1 VRESPITTQDI
12 VDAGNS
18 ILAAG
23 RAVNG
28 YSLRNAIGSGRADRL
43 IRIWTEH
50 TELNGTAASGSMSIP
65 ARAQA
70 LISTYVKRQEA
81 SVNLLLQELAVV
93 LSEAA
98 RSEALEEIEALKASV
113 EQQGNA
119 LLDADLLIDRLE
131 QTNQDLETQL
141 VLEQDNSAQVRAA
154 LERMEDQAQKDS
166 SALAELNSQLHEA
179 LEQVSSL
186 RELLDVE
193 KMALGRSEDEVLTL
207 EERVSGLVEKSK
219 QQESALLDARRD
231 AQASREREATVN
243 GQMLQLQ
250 RDRDVDLELIAR
262 LRLEVGTAA
271 TRVSQSE
278 AEANAYKGQLDQ
290 LNDRVGGL
298 LSTKVPGGS
307 NE

>member
-1 VRESPITTQDI
+1 MRESPISTQDI

-50 TELNGTAASGSMSIP
+50 VELNGSSAAGSISIP

-70 LISTYVKRQEA
+70 LISSYVKRQEA
-81 SVNLLLQELAVV
+81 SVNQLLQELAVV
-93 LSEAA
+93 LNEAA
-98 RSEALEEIEALKASV
+98 QSAALEEIDSLKASV
-113 EQQGNA
+113 EQQRNA

-131 QTNQDLETQL
+131 QTNQDLENQL
-141 VLEQDNSAQVRAA
+141 VVERDNSDQMRTA
-154 LERMEDQAQKDS
+154 LARMEDQARKDS
-166 SALAELNSQLHEA
+166 SALDVLNSQLQEA
-179 LEQVSSL
+179 QEQASSL
-186 RELLDVE
+186 HESLEDE
-193 KMALGRSEDEVLTL
+193 KTVLGHTRDEVLKL
-207 EERVSGLVEKSK
+207 EERVAGLVEKAK
-219 QQESALLDARRD
+219 QHDAALLDARRD
-231 AQASREREATVN
+231 AQASREREAMVN

-250 RDRDVDLELIAR
+250 RDRDVDVELITR

-278 AEANAYKGQLDQ
+278 AEANAYKGQLAQ

-298 LSTKVPGGS
+298 LSTAGPGGS
-307 NE
+307 HE

>member
-1 VRESPITTQDI
+1 MRESPITTQDI
-12 VDAGNS
+12 VDAGNA

-43 IRIWTEH
+43 IRIWAEH
-50 TELNGTAASGSMSIP
+50 VQLNGTTATGVMNIP

-93 LSEAA
+93 LSETA
-98 RSEALEEIEALKASV
+98 RSEALEEIESLKASV
-113 EQQGNA
+113 EQQRNA

-131 QTNQDLETQL
+131 QANQDLENQL
-141 VLEQDNSAQVRAA
+141 VLEQDNAAQVRAS
-154 LERMEDQAQKDS
+154 LELLEDQARKDS
-166 SALAELNSQLHEA
+166 SALADLNSRV
-179 LEQVSSL
+179 LEVQKDASSL
-186 RELLDVE
+186 RELL
-193 KMALGRSEDEVLTL
+193 EDEKTELSRAENEVLRL
-207 EERVSGLVEKSK
+207 EERIAGLVEKSK
-219 QQESALLDARRD
+219 QQDSALLDARRD

-250 RDRDVDLELIAR
+250 RDRDVDVELITK

-271 TRVSQSE
+271 ARVNQSE
-278 AEANAYKGQLDQ
+278 AEANAYKGQLAQ

-298 LSTKVPGGS
+298 LSAIGPGAAH
-307 NE
+307 E